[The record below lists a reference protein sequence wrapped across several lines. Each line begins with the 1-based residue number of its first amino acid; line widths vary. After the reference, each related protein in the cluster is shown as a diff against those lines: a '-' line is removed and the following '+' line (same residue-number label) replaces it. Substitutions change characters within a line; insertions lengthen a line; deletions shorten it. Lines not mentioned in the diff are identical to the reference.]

1 MHNWETSNLISHT
14 FKQALKWL
22 QVAVGI
28 ESPLCCWF
36 STLFNNRITKIHD
49 KKINRLITKIPPSKR
64 KKRAF
69 CPLGNKPATTG
80 DHSWGI
86 HEWLLGIHNKAP
98 VNRIQEALQIFRHM
112 SNFHLHDY
120 STVWVFSD
128 NTEVVCVL
136 AVIWKFGSPSSFH
149 YFRINFFTTNMS
161 RHTTLPLCKWRD
173 SQPLMADVFQVGKH
187 YDKVRWSITQ
197 NTLRG
202 LTPRTDT
209 PLGCFFEMLSK
220 GWRHTLNSFWRE
232 EATSI
237 TIQQARF
244 FF

>member
-1 MHNWETSNLISHT
+1 MHNWETTNPISHT
-14 FKQALKWL
+14 SKQAWKWL
-22 QVAVGI
+22 QVAAGI

-49 KKINRLITKIPPSKR
+49 KKINRFITKIPPSKL

-69 CPLGNKPATTG
+69 RPLGNKPATTG

-86 HEWLLGIHNKAP
+86 HEWLLDIHNKAL
-98 VNRIQEALQIFRHM
+98 VNRIQGALQIFRHM

-128 NTEVVCVL
+128 NTEVVRVL
-136 AVIWKFGSPSSFH
+136 AVIWKFGSHSSFH

-161 RHTTLPLCKWRD
+161 RHTTLPLCKWWD
-173 SQPLMADVFQVGKH
+173 AQPLMADVFRVEKH
-187 YDKVRWSITQ
+187 YDKQTQQWYITQ

-202 LTPRTDT
+202 LTLHTGT
-209 PLGCFFEMLSK
+209 LLGCFFLRCSPKNEDT
-220 GWRHTLNSFWRE
+220 H
-232 EATSI
+232 
-237 TIQQARF
+237 
-244 FF
+244 